1 MILEDNK
8 VAVFRAVVRCG
19 GVTAASRELG
29 VSQPAVSQALAE
41 LESSLG
47 TRLLKRDKSGIEL
60 TPDGALFLSYAE
72 RAGKLSAEVE
82 ALFAPEAERKAIV
95 SAPAYIASIFL
106 EPLKERFA
114 GRFELETVPEGD
126 PADIEIVTTPAPE
139 AIPLGR
145 IDMSF
150 TDFNGVMRSSEAKRV
165 YALVSDSFAKSPLC
179 KIIIGILGGK
189 L

>member
-47 TRLLKRDKSGIEL
+47 ARLLKRDKSGIEL

-72 RAGKLSAEVE
+72 RTGRLSAEVD
-82 ALFAPEAERKAIV
+82 ALFSKGSKRQVTI
-95 SAPAYIASIFL
+95 SAPASLVSFIESAL
-106 EPLKERFA
+106 EPYS
-114 GRFELETVPEGD
+114 GRIECVIVPEGNSSD
-126 PADIEIVTTPAPE
+126 VGIMTTPLPDGVF
-139 AIPLGR
+139 LGR
-145 IDMSF
+145 VYVSF
-150 TDFNGVMRSSEAKRV
+150 VDSSGEARSSGDKRIYARVSEA
-165 YALVSDSFAKSPLC
+165 FAKNPLC
-179 KIIIGILGGK
+179 NIIIGILGGK

>member
-47 TRLLKRDKSGIEL
+47 ARLLKRDKSGIEL

-72 RAGKLSAEVE
+72 RTG
-82 ALFAPEAERKAIV
+82 
-95 SAPAYIASIFL
+95 
-106 EPLKERFA
+106 
-114 GRFELETVPEGD
+114 
-126 PADIEIVTTPAPE
+126 
-139 AIPLGR
+139 
-145 IDMSF
+145 
-150 TDFNGVMRSSEAKRV
+150 
-165 YALVSDSFAKSPLC
+165 
-179 KIIIGILGGK
+179 
-189 L
+189 

>member
-72 RAGKLSAEVE
+72 RSERLSAEVE
-82 ALFAPEAERKAIV
+82 ALFAKGAERKVAIA
-95 SAPAYIASIFL
+95 APAHIASAVL
-106 EPLKERFA
+106 EPLKEQYA
-114 GRFELETVPEGD
+114 GRIAIEIVPEGE
-126 PADIEIVTTPAPE
+126 PADIAIASRPQPGDIPIGRLSSSFAGVGGEI
-139 AIPLGR
+139 L
-145 IDMSF
+145 
-150 TDFNGVMRSSEAKRV
+150 SSESKP
-165 YALVSDSFAKSPLC
+165 LFARESEEFKANPLRN
-179 KIIIGILGGK
+179 IIIGILGGK
-189 L
+189 V

>member
-8 VAVFRAVVRCG
+8 VAVFRMIVRCG

-29 VSQPAVSQALAE
+29 VSQPAVSQALSE

-47 TRLLKRDKSGIEL
+47 TKLLKRDKSGVEL

-82 ALFAPEAERKAIV
+82 ALYAPGAERKAVI
-95 SAPAYIASIFL
+95 SAPAHIASFFL
-106 EPLKERFA
+106 EPLKEQYA
-114 GRFELETVPEGD
+114 GRVEVEIVPEGD
-126 PADIEIVTTPAPE
+126 PADIEIVASPDSETIA
-139 AIPLGR
+139 LGR
-145 IDMSF
+145 LDVSF
-150 TDFNGVMRSSEAKRV
+150 TDFCGVMRSSEAKRL
-165 YALVSDSFAKSPLC
+165 YARMSEEFAKSPLSN
-179 KIIIGILGGK
+179 IIIGMLGGK